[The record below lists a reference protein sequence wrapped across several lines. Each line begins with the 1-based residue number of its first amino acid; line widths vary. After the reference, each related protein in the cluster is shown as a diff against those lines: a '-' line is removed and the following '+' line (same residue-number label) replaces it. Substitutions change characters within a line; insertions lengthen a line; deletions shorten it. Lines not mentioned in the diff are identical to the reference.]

1 VALPNPAQATTLREK
16 TVLND
21 LDMRFLI
28 LKSSKDQ
35 IMLISR
41 SNRSQIANDWSHLP
55 LSLSLA
61 LSLSL
66 SYLSLSLSQFLSTH
80 KSILNPILLPPKNI
94 NIEIVF
100 VSKSRSFPLMRM
112 IDATEYA
119 EHNRYRY
126 FVVLNFSGCNNAEL
140 SLIRGSIIMLPI
152 LVGLG

>member
-55 LSLSLA
+55 LSLSL
-61 LSLSL
+61 SLS
-66 SYLSLSLSQFLSTH
+66 T
-80 KSILNPILLPPKNI
+80 ILNPILLPPKNI

-100 VSKSRSFPLMRM
+100 VSKSRRFLLMSM

>member
-1 VALPNPAQATTLREK
+1 MTG
-16 TVLND
+16 
-21 LDMRFLI
+21 LI
-28 LKSSKDQ
+28 C
-35 IMLISR
+35 
-41 SNRSQIANDWSHLP
+41 
-55 LSLSLA
+55 

-66 SYLSLSLSQFLSTH
+66 SLSST
-80 KSILNPILLPPKNI
+80 ILNPILLPPKNI

-100 VSKSRSFPLMRM
+100 VSKSRRFLLMSM